1 MSVIERSSHLI
12 RRLQLMKRS
21 SVVNVGGPPVMY
33 AVMYAVL
40 CAALAA
46 ALFVVRPFAEAAP
59 AASTAAMSAL
69 ESASLPDATFVEPE
83 APVPDARFTR
93 AVMGPTTMPGSGVML
108 DLCRG
113 PVAIDLGDTYP
124 LLIAEHD
131 YCGGSAWISQLSEGD
146 GVQLG
151 GEGVDAGRY
160 VVTEVGYGERRVARF
175 SDMPSATMVLQTCIS
190 ETKII
195 MVGLE
200 PVSEARA
207 A

>member
-1 MSVIERSSHLI
+1 
-12 RRLQLMKRS
+12 
-21 SVVNVGGPPVMY
+21 MY
-33 AVMYAVL
+33 AVMCAAL

-131 YCGGSAWISQLSEGD
+131 YCGGSAWISRLTDGD
-146 GVQLG
+146 VVEMT
-151 GEGVDAGRY
+151 GEGVDPGSY
-160 VVTEVGYGERRVARF
+160 VVSGLF
-175 SDMPSATMVLQTCIS
+175 SGI
-190 ETKII
+190 
-195 MVGLE
+195 
-200 PVSEARA
+200 
-207 A
+207 